1 MKKYSYL
8 LPMTIMATVAN
19 VYGANRGSDRPNVVF
34 IYADD
39 IGYGDLSCNGA
50 TTIHTPHVERLAA
63 NGIRFTNAHAAAA
76 TSTPSR
82 YAMLTGE
89 YAWRR
94 QGTGIAAGNAGMII
108 RPERYTREFVDAK
121 GAFTLSFLGEEHKT
135 AHKICGAKS
144 GRDIDK
150 VAATGLTPCFTDLG
164 NPCFEESRLTL
175 ECKTLY
181 VTKMDKDHFVDPAL
195 YEKWYSAMAGNP
207 HNVYVAEIL
216 NAWER

>member
-1 MKKYSYL
+1 MMAIEPGRVKDNFIEIIGKEWMLVSAGDKDEFNM
-8 LPMTIMATVAN
+8 MTASWGGVGFLWN
-19 VYGANRGSDRPNVVF
+19 KPVV
-34 IYADD
+34 
-39 IGYGDLSCNGA
+39 
-50 TTIHTPHVERLAA
+50 
-63 NGIRFTNAHAAAA
+63 
-76 TSTPSR
+76 
-82 YAMLTGE
+82 
-89 YAWRR
+89 
-94 QGTGIAAGNAGMII
+94 
-108 RPERYTREFVDAK
+108 
-121 GAFTLSFLGEEHKT
+121 FTLSFLGEEHKA
-135 AHKICGAKS
+135 AHKICGSKS
-144 GRDIDK
+144 GREIDK

>member
-1 MKKYSYL
+1 MKTTIL
-8 LPMTIMATVAN
+8 LPVISLFLFLASCTN
-19 VYGANRGSDRPNVVF
+19 PSDKKVNDQTSESSESGV
-34 IYADD
+34 
-39 IGYGDLSCNGA
+39 
-50 TTIHTPHVERLAA
+50 
-63 NGIRFTNAHAAAA
+63 
-76 TSTPSR
+76 TSTDWQSR
-82 YAMLTGE
+82 YDKLEASDLPDNVIQLIGKEWMLVT
-89 YAWRR
+89 
-94 QGTGIAAGNAGMII
+94 AGNENSFNTMTASWGGIGFLWNKPVVYIFI

-150 VAATGLTPCFTDLG
+150 VAATGLTPYFTDLG

-195 YEKWYSAMAGNP
+195 SEKWYSAMAGNP

>member
-1 MKKYSYL
+1 MDAGK
-8 LPMTIMATVAN
+8 
-19 VYGANRGSDRPNVVF
+19 R
-34 IYADD
+34 
-39 IGYGDLSCNGA
+39 
-50 TTIHTPHVERLAA
+50 
-63 NGIRFTNAHAAAA
+63 
-76 TSTPSR
+76 
-82 YAMLTGE
+82 
-89 YAWRR
+89 RR
-94 QGTGIAAGNAGMII
+94 QGQVQHDDGELGGVGFLWNRPVVFVFI

-150 VAATGLTPCFTDLG
+150 VAATGLTPYFTDLG

>member
-1 MKKYSYL
+1 MKAIEPGRVKDNFIEIIGKEWMLVSAGDKDKFNM
-8 LPMTIMATVAN
+8 MTASWGGVGFLWN
-19 VYGANRGSDRPNVVF
+19 KPVVF
-34 IYADD
+34 
-39 IGYGDLSCNGA
+39 
-50 TTIHTPHVERLAA
+50 V
-63 NGIRFTNAHAAAA
+63 F
-76 TSTPSR
+76 
-82 YAMLTGE
+82 
-89 YAWRR
+89 
-94 QGTGIAAGNAGMII
+94 I

-121 GAFTLSFLGEEHKT
+121 GAFTLSFLGEEHKA
-135 AHKICGAKS
+135 AHKICGSKS
-144 GRDIDK
+144 GREIDK

-216 NAWER
+216 NAWRDNLPALLKVRGRTHAGYPVQPIPSSRSICCVCVRKYFVSW

>member
-1 MKKYSYL
+1 MF
-8 LPMTIMATVAN
+8 
-19 VYGANRGSDRPNVVF
+19 VF
-34 IYADD
+34 
-39 IGYGDLSCNGA
+39 
-50 TTIHTPHVERLAA
+50 
-63 NGIRFTNAHAAAA
+63 
-76 TSTPSR
+76 
-82 YAMLTGE
+82 
-89 YAWRR
+89 
-94 QGTGIAAGNAGMII
+94 I

-135 AHKICGAKS
+135 AHKIFGAKS

-150 VAATGLTPCFTDLG
+150 VAATGLTPYFTDLG
-164 NPCFEESRLTL
+164 NPCLEESRLTL